1 MEKDH
6 IVGNKKN
13 EKAIYE
19 EYKCIL
25 KTEDRSKILL
35 DENPENMDKNRYP
48 DVLVIKETAVKL
60 GDTGVKGSDYINAN
74 FVVDKSNSDLKKQ
87 KYICCQA
94 PLSSTFTDFWRMVWE
109 QRVPVIVMITNLVEK
124 NRVKADAYWPKVGEK
139 SRCYDG
145 ICVKNL
151 DEKKRGSN
159 IVVRIFKIWKSEQ
172 LQQKASPENGSSSSV
187 ISNNTHSSSNPG
199 TPYQSDDDLFRSGEE
214 VGSDVDE
221 PPEEQEV
228 RQVVQLHC
236 TDWPDFG
243 VPKSTTVTTD
253 LLDELDIRKKGLE
266 DPIVVHCSAGIGRTG
281 TFVAIHMSIQKHSRH
296 QEINI
301 KDTVQ
306 SLRSQRLGMVQSK
319 EQYMFVYNVVAAI
332 LARRQERSIAPQID
346 IDDELSPL
354 TDRQGR
360 KTKAVDSEH
369 VREKLIIDQLY
380 REENNKKMRHDSV
393 AVEQTQITAL
403 DSNTTLLAVQ
413 ITTTQSTEK
422 KL

>member
-1 MEKDH
+1 
-6 IVGNKKN
+6 
-13 EKAIYE
+13 
-19 EYKCIL
+19 
-25 KTEDRSKILL
+25 
-35 DENPENMDKNRYP
+35 
-48 DVLVIKETAVKL
+48 
-60 GDTGVKGSDYINAN
+60 
-74 FVVDKSNSDLKKQ
+74 VVDKSNSDLKKQ

-94 PLSSTFTDFWRMVWE
+94 PLSSTFNDFWRMVWE

-124 NRVKADAYWPKVGEK
+124 NRVKADAYWPKVQDQTL
-139 SRCYDG
+139 CYDG
-145 ICVKNL
+145 ICVKNVA
-151 DEKKRGSN
+151 EKKLSN
-159 IVVRIFKIWKSEQ
+159 NIIVRIFKIWKSE
-172 LQQKASPENGSSSSV
+172 KPSSSENGSCSIN

-199 TPYQSDDDLFRSGEE
+199 TPYQSDEDLFRSGEE
-214 VGSDVDE
+214 IGSDPDE
-221 PPEEQEV
+221 PPEGQEV

-253 LLDELDIRKKGLE
+253 LLDELDIRKKALE

-281 TFVAIHMSIQKHSRH
+281 TFVAIHMSIQKHSRN

-319 EQYMFVYNVVAAI
+319 EQYMFVYNVVAAV

-346 IDDELSPL
+346 MDDELSPL

-369 VREKLIIDQLY
+369 VREKLIIEQLY

-393 AVEQTQITAL
+393 AIEQTQISAL

-413 ITTTQSTEK
+413 ITTTHSTEK

>member
-1 MEKDH
+1 
-6 IVGNKKN
+6 
-13 EKAIYE
+13 
-19 EYKCIL
+19 
-25 KTEDRSKILL
+25 
-35 DENPENMDKNRYP
+35 
-48 DVLVIKETAVKL
+48 
-60 GDTGVKGSDYINAN
+60 
-74 FVVDKSNSDLKKQ
+74 
-87 KYICCQA
+87 
-94 PLSSTFTDFWRMVWE
+94 
-109 QRVPVIVMITNLVEK
+109 
-124 NRVKADAYWPKVGEK
+124 
-139 SRCYDG
+139 
-145 ICVKNL
+145 
-151 DEKKRGSN
+151 
-159 IVVRIFKIWKSEQ
+159 
-172 LQQKASPENGSSSSV
+172 
-187 ISNNTHSSSNPG
+187 
-199 TPYQSDDDLFRSGEE
+199 
-214 VGSDVDE
+214 
-221 PPEEQEV
+221 V

-281 TFVAIHMSIQKHSRH
+281 TFVAIHMSIQKHSRN

-319 EQYMFVYNVVAAI
+319 EQYMFVYNVVAAV
-332 LARRQERSIAPQID
+332 LARRQERSIAPQVE

-393 AVEQTQITAL
+393 VVEQTQISAL

>member
-6 IVGNKKN
+6 LVVHKKS

-94 PLSSTFTDFWRMVWE
+94 PLSSTFNDFWRMVWE

-124 NRVKADAYWPKVGEK
+124 NRVKADAYWPKVQEQTL
-139 SRCYDG
+139 CYDG
-145 ICVKNL
+145 ICVKNVA
-151 DEKKRGSN
+151 EKKHSN
-159 IVVRIFKIWKSEQ
+159 NIIVRLFKIWKSE
-172 LQQKASPENGSSSSV
+172 KPSSENGSCSIN

-199 TPYQSDDDLFRSGEE
+199 TPYQSDEDLIRSGEE
-214 VGSDVDE
+214 ISSDPDE
-221 PPEEQEV
+221 PPEGQEV

-236 TDWPDFG
+236 IDWPDFG

-281 TFVAIHMSIQKHSRH
+281 TFVAIHMSVQKHSRN

-319 EQYMFVYNVVAAI
+319 EQYMFVYNVVAAV
-332 LARRQERSIAPQID
+332 LARRQERSIAPQIE

-369 VREKLIIDQLY
+369 VREKLIIEQLY

-403 DSNTTLLAVQ
+403 DSNSTLLAVQ
-413 ITTTQSTEK
+413 ITTQSTEK